1 MLDNRAGPAYIR
13 NMTNANAA
21 TDYRTPGVFYGD
33 ETRYTG
39 ERKILHGGLFF
50 EMELIEGHRKGEK
63 VWTMR
68 KPVTDAELMTTGR
81 RRS

>member
-1 MLDNRAGPAYIR
+1 MLDREAGHAYIR

-21 TDYRTPGVFYGD
+21 TDSRTPGVFYGD

-39 ERKILHGGLFF
+39 ERKIIHGGLFY
-50 EMELIEGHRKGEK
+50 EMELVEGHRKGEK
-63 VWTMR
+63 VWTM
-68 KPVTDAELMTTGR
+68 KAPVTDAERMTTGR